1 MTKYLILLVFIF
13 NLAVIHDAQADGF
26 PTLKG
31 EPSFVPS
38 QPAPPLTNY
47 ENHDVKRGR
56 NYPEQPPT
64 IPHNID
70 GYQVDKQA
78 NKCMACHAR
87 NRTEESK
94 APMISITHFVDREG
108 QFLADI
114 TPRRYYCIQ
123 CHVPQQSGKP
133 LIENKFQDIDS
144 LLLKNKTKKTP

>member
-1 MTKYLILLVFIF
+1 MQRLFIF
-13 NLAVIHDAQADGF
+13 LMIIGCFGDIRQAHADGF
-26 PTLKG
+26 PILKG
-31 EPSFVPS
+31 EPSFINT
-38 QPAPPLTNY
+38 QPAPPLANY
-47 ENHDVKRGR
+47 ENNDVKRAR

-64 IPHNID
+64 IPHSID

-78 NKCMACHAR
+78 NKCMTCHAR
-87 NRTEESK
+87 NSVEQSK
-94 APMISITHFVDREG
+94 APMISITHFIDREG

-144 LLLKNKTKKTP
+144 FYKKNKTKKTP